1 MYLGMTEDEFR
12 SVYDETPKIVGKR
25 VGGCKENLSESD
37 LLDFIK
43 KQDATAFAIMD
54 EFRSTYKAWWD
65 LSKTFSPDNEQKEF
79 IVTKSHLEQLILKRD
94 EIRKA
99 LASYLNYKYGKVSG

>member
-1 MYLGMTEDEFR
+1 MYLGMTEDEFK
-12 SVYDETPKIVGKR
+12 SVYDETPKIVWKR
-25 VGGCKENLSESD
+25 VSGSEDNLTED
-37 LLDFIK
+37 ELLDFIQK
-43 KQDATAFAIMD
+43 KDATAFAIMD

-65 LSKTFSPDNEQKEF
+65 LSKTFSMDNEQKQF
-79 IVTKSHLEQLILKRD
+79 IATKTNLEQLILKRD